1 MHKKEV
7 HITDNS
13 ERSDCKLGGI
23 IQSQKLFEKIW
34 KSILLVSA
42 RIAKIRG
49 SGSFQLQS
57 QYFFHP

>member
-49 SGSFQLQS
+49 SGSF
-57 QYFFHP
+57 